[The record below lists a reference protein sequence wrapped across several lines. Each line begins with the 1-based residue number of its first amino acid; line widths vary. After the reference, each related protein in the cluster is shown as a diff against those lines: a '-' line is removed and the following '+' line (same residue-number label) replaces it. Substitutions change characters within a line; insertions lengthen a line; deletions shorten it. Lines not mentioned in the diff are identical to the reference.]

1 LLKGVSDGFARFAD
15 VTGWK
20 MSAISHCIPSFR
32 SGALSVREQVSL
44 LLAVLAG
51 VWMIQSQLHGEH
63 AESKRGA
70 Y

>member
-1 LLKGVSDGFARFAD
+1 LLKGVSDGFVRFAE
-15 VTGWK
+15 VMGWK
-20 MSAISHCIPSFR
+20 MSAVSHGIPSFR
-32 SGALSVREQVSL
+32 SVALSVREQVSL

-51 VWMIQSQLHGEH
+51 VWMIQSQLYGEH